1 MVPRALAAEA
11 TLLEAAATAAEQVRA
26 ADEEAA
32 AAEEDVLLR
41 ACAAERAT
49 RRVREKKVFTA
60 PRSTRLK
67 KVGFLADPT
76 RYHLS

>member
-1 MVPRALAAEA
+1 MVLRALAAEA

-49 RRVREKKVFTA
+49 RRVRSGESWTCESV
-60 PRSTRLK
+60 
-67 KVGFLADPT
+67 
-76 RYHLS
+76 